1 MSKFD
6 ATAVAQLA
14 LRLGLITESQ
24 LREAIASIGVK
35 NPAPELLC
43 LAFQSKNQLT
53 PWQSQKLLKGD
64 REGYFLGG
72 YRIRYRIA
80 SGSFGRV
87 FRADEPQTGT
97 VVAIKVLRDRW
108 SKRSRAVDLFEREG
122 KVGMSLDHPN
132 IVKILEV
139 GLERAARQYYI
150 VMEFVEGG
158 NLRDLLA
165 IRKKF
170 EPTEAIHI
178 VENTASALAYA
189 QSMGVTH
196 RDIKLTNILI
206 SAGGQ
211 AKLVDFGLADIC
223 TDSSVEANDEAKA
236 YRTVDY
242 SGLEQA
248 TGVAPGDTRSDIF
261 FLGCVFYEM
270 LTGKPALALAANVDA
285 RRHKER
291 FLNVPVLRA
300 DEVTAP
306 ASLFQLVEKMCALNP
321 VQRFQTPSQLLEAV
335 RDVRRDMDANAPA
348 HAPPPPDRSVFLVE
362 RNRHLQ
368 ETLRAHLKKEGYR
381 VRLAVDAALAKDGY
395 RHDPYDAL
403 ILDAGT
409 VGVDAIRVF
418 EEVLNEARHRGRL
431 CLGILILSVDQ
442 SSWAKAVPPGN
453 NVVALVR
460 PVTLGQLIHKLR
472 EHVPTTRAQANNG
485 NGTVEASGL

>member
-1 MSKFD
+1 MSKPD

-24 LREAIASIGVK
+24 LREAIASLGVK
-35 NPAPELLC
+35 NPAPEVLC
-43 LAFQSKNQLT
+43 KAFESKSQLT

-64 REGYFLGG
+64 REGYLLGG

-87 FRADEPQTGT
+87 FRADDPQTGT

-122 KVGMSLDHPN
+122 KVGMSLDHPH

-170 EPTEAIHI
+170 EPAEAIRI
-178 VENTASALAYA
+178 LEDTASALAYA

-223 TDSSVEANDEAKA
+223 SDSSVEANDEAKV

-248 TGVAPGDTRSDIF
+248 TGVASGDTRSDIF

-270 LTGKPALALAANVDA
+270 LTGKPALALTANIDA

-306 ASLFQLVEKMCALNP
+306 ASLFQLVEKICALNP
-321 VQRFQTPSQLLEAV
+321 VQRFQTPAQLLEAV
-335 RDVRRDMDANAPA
+335 RDVRRELDTGAPA
-348 HAPPPPDRSVFLVE
+348 HAPPPDRSVFLVE

-381 VRLAVDAALAKDGY
+381 VRLAVDAGLAKDGY

-409 VGVDAIRVF
+409 VGLDAVRIF

-431 CLGILILSVDQ
+431 CLGILILSAEQ
-442 SSWAKAVPPGN
+442 SSWTKMVPPGN

-472 EHVPTTRAQANNG
+472 EHVPTPRAQANIA
-485 NGTVEASGL
+485 NGTVETSGL